1 MDLQVI
7 YIFNFA
13 SYLEAKKGRIQ
24 NIERNQKTTPG
35 MSTLAVWE
43 PESEEEPQK

>member
-24 NIERNQKTTPG
+24 NIERNQKTTPVRG
-35 MSTLAVWE
+35 SGVFF
-43 PESEEEPQK
+43 